1 MSIIMRAE
9 IAKVMTTAK
18 SNDDAS
24 NEKHIEKNNAG
35 ATSDTGNINKAK
47 TTTNENER
55 EQNGRY
61 GIKQTAANE

>member
-1 MSIIMRAE
+1 
-9 IAKVMTTAK
+9 MTTAK

-24 NEKHIEKNNAG
+24 NIEKNNAG

-55 EQNGRY
+55 EQNGRHA
-61 GIKQTAANE
+61 IKQTAANA